1 MISVE
6 TRENV
11 VSEGIKRVRRFRVS
25 YKTDE
30 VAEVVRV
37 VTEEAKDSRC
47 PSYRAPSCR
56 SWQA

>member
-1 MISVE
+1 M
-6 TRENV
+6 